1 MSIHMKLVTY
11 KYKNSTG
18 IGSLLEEGIVPF
30 STNKHLPDNM
40 LEFLQGGENL
50 IEEAQDLCSNP
61 KHLISMEEVILQAP
75 ILRPPKIIAI
85 GLNYK
90 DHIEEVRA
98 AGREMATP
106 EVPMIF
112 NKQSLSATGPFDDV
126 HDPKVSDMLDYEGE
140 LTMVIGKKCRHVSR
154 DNAKDVIAG
163 YCVAND
169 LSVRDWQL
177 RVPTF
182 TIGKSF
188 DTHCPFGP
196 AIVTPDEISDP
207 HNLNITTHVNGEIRQ
222 DSNTKHL
229 LFDCFV
235 LIEHLS
241 TAFTL
246 EPGDLIL
253 TGTSSGV
260 GVVEGKFLKK
270 DDVIKISISE
280 LGFIENRVID
290 EPDSTINY

>member
-1 MSIHMKLVTY
+1 MKLVTY

-18 IGSLLEEGIVPF
+18 IGSLIEEGVIPF
-30 STNKHLPDNM
+30 SLNKYLPDNM
-40 LEFLQGGENL
+40 LEFLQGGKDL
-50 IEEAQDLCSNP
+50 TKEAQVLCSNS
-61 KHLISMEEVILQAP
+61 KSLIPIKEIILQAP

-98 AGREMATP
+98 TGREMATP

-112 NKQSLSATGPFDDV
+112 NKQSLSAAGPYDDV

-140 LTMVIGKKCRHVSR
+140 LTIVIGKKCRHVSR
-154 DNAKDVIAG
+154 ENAKDVIAG

-196 AIVTPDEISDP
+196 AIVTPDEVSDP
-207 HNLNITTHVNGEIRQ
+207 HNLSITTHVNGEIRQ
-222 DSNTKHL
+222 DSNTKYL
-229 LFDCFV
+229 LFDCFD

-260 GVVEGKFLKK
+260 GAAEGKFLKK
-270 DDVIKISISE
+270 DDVVKISISE